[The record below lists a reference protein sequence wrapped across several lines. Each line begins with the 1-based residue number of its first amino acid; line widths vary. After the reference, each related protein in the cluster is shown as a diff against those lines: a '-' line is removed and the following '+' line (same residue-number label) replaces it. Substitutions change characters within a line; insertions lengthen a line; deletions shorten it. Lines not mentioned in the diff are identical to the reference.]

1 MPHHQV
7 RQPRV
12 WLRDRE
18 PRYVGRHVAVRQPPR
33 TQRPPTRVV
42 LAVRLAATLTASS
55 FIVESHR
62 GSSSS
67 PSADAAAASPPSG
80 PALTKPAVRRS
91 CGVKEQCATIAV
103 PLDYSRPTGRRITIA
118 IDRFVRSDWPAA
130 VAWRAAGEPGRAG
143 DSGITLTRAVRVGE
157 GGRAAVSDLSA
168 AARHGD
174 GHGSCLRAYKQLTS

>member
-12 WLRDRE
+12 WLRNRE

-91 CGVKEQCATIAV
+91 YGVKEQCATIAV

-130 VAWRAAGEPGRAG
+130 VAWRAAGEPGGPVTPVLPHARR
-143 DSGITLTRAVRVGE
+143 TCRR
-157 GGRAAVSDLSA
+157 GRS
-168 AARHGD
+168 R
-174 GHGSCLRAYKQLTS
+174 GSFRPLGCCSSRRWPR